1 MPPGGSCV
9 PCTISDMAIG
19 LGLYCTGP
27 AHRKI
32 TAGWVFFIINC
43 RQIDRE
49 GTMYHTCALA
59 VSPRQFA
66 AHELP
71 RWHKHY
77 NLKVITLT
85 IINIH
90 EHPHKKENT
99 PKETVNRLLCILI
112 IYIQNEHIYIYIQNE
127 QRQFRVPLCA
137 SPTLSGNV
145 SILPSHGHPPRC
157 WMALCPHGKR
167 RSRGCTELL
176 SQPASNGFVWVWAVR
191 FRVAIIYIYI
201 IYLVSYM
208 NGAGAIQTAYCVCVC
223 FSHDEL

>member
-90 EHPHKKENT
+90 EHPHKKENKR
-99 PKETVNRLLCILI
+99 KETANRLLCILI
-112 IYIQNEHIYIYIQNE
+112 IYIQNEHIYIYTYRTSSANSAFPYALPLRSQVMFRSYPPMGILQDVGWLYVPMANAVAVDVLNSSRSL
-127 QRQFRVPLCA
+127 RQTVLF
-137 SPTLSGNV
+137 GF
-145 SILPSHGHPPRC
+145 G
-157 WMALCPHGKR
+157 
-167 RSRGCTELL
+167 LL
-176 SQPASNGFVWVWAVR
+176 DFAWR
-191 FRVAIIYIYI
+191 
-201 IYLVSYM
+201 
-208 NGAGAIQTAYCVCVC
+208 
-223 FSHDEL
+223 